1 VVALLGIL
9 ALVIAG
15 YLIHRATSL
24 PAELMERGRSLA
36 RDVRSVAAAFR
47 SGTITTTFTSHAV
60 EMSGSHYLQFA
71 TLKEMEVFERTDSV
85 ALLWGQLALPDVVVR
100 AEAPVEYTYY
110 LDLDERWEFVL
121 SDAATRAV
129 LVRAPEIRFNT
140 PAIDA
145 SRIRYEVKDGSI
157 LRDEA
162 AAVENLK
169 RGITDLARER
179 ARENRAIV
187 RELGRKK
194 TEDFIRSW
202 LLSSY
207 DDAAEYRVEVR
218 FADEADPD
226 DPPRERLTPR

>member
-1 VVALLGIL
+1 VVALLGVLTLGL
-9 ALVIAG
+9 AAWVF
-15 YLIHRATSL
+15 HRTRSL
-24 PAELMERGRSLA
+24 PGELIESGRSIAADL
-36 RDVRSVAAAFR
+36 RSVAAAFR
-47 SGTITTTFTSHAV
+47 SGTITTSFTSHAV
-60 EMSGSHYLQFA
+60 EMSGSQYLQFA

-121 SDAATRAV
+121 TDADRTV

-140 PAIDA
+140 PAVDA
-145 SRIRYEVKDGSI
+145 SRIRYEVKAGSL

-162 AAVENLK
+162 AAIENLK
-169 RGITDLARER
+169 RGITGLARER
-179 ARENRAIV
+179 AQENTALV

-194 TEDFIRSW
+194 TEEFIRTW

-207 DDAAEYRVEVR
+207 DDAANYRVEVL
-218 FADEADPD
+218 FADEA
-226 DPPRERLTPR
+226 PRDEPAPGRLKTR